1 MAADF
6 VSAIINNSTPISN
19 YQSGLDVIKILEA
32 SQKSIKNNGK
42 EIII

>member
-6 VSAIINNSTPISN
+6 ISAIISSTTPLAN
-19 YQSGLDVIKILEA
+19 AQSGLEVIKLLEA

>member
-1 MAADF
+1 M
-6 VSAIINNSTPISN
+6 PISN

-32 SQKSIKNNGK
+32 SQKSIKNKGK